1 MKTKI
6 LIRSLLF
13 FLGAATLVTCK
24 RIQPGAGV
32 VTIIDGS
39 FSKATAS
46 FQFVDAKTGTLLDVN
61 GNEKIKVAIYGKNAA
76 DVVDNLGGK
85 NLGTASG
92 FLAIALNE
100 GVLPSTTAPTEFT
113 VHATAN
119 GYLPADV
126 QVTLVQE
133 GHRHL
138 IVSMVKVS
146 DTPDGV
152 SAKQGALPV
161 VPSSGI
167 TTGSTTF
174 SPNPVTATGT
184 TAIVNISAGTK
195 LMDKDNATVSG
206 NVSYTLAY
214 FNPVDNKALQNFPGG
229 MLNSKTTD
237 NKNVFFNT
245 LGWISMELTGA
256 DGTAVKKFGQAIQ
269 TTISIPTGAKKID
282 GTLLTNGNTLK
293 VYSYDEALAAWKY
306 ESDVVVKQNDATGKL
321 EASFEM
327 THLSTW
333 QVTDPSD
340 FIGSSSFTKTTM
352 LADCPDYFK
361 TTSDIKIKALV
372 NVMGNTSEEEEA
384 AAMISLDER
393 NPIFLQS
400 AVVGV
405 PITIEYI
412 YWRKD
417 FPNDVVTFNPRSS
430 NVVKFPSSW
439 CPPEPAKEFEIVL
452 ETSCPDNPS
461 RKIRPQCFVTAL
473 EVGKTFSDIIVLG
486 EMKEGVL
493 KSSTATLKKGKKYAI
508 LAMYQGKFVALTGKL
523 ANPFDFGSVTID
535 GNKIDLSRPLT
546 DDECSY
552 LRKTTG

>member
-1 MKTKI
+1 MT
-6 LIRSLLF
+6 
-13 FLGAATLVTCK
+13 TCK
-24 RIQPGAGV
+24 RIHPGAGV

-46 FQFVDAKTGTLLDVN
+46 FQFVDAKTGALLDVN
-61 GNEKIKVAIYGKNAA
+61 GNEKIKISIYGKNAA

-92 FLAIALNE
+92 FLAVALNE

-113 VHATAN
+113 IHATAN

-126 QVTLVQE
+126 QAVLVQE
-133 GHRHL
+133 GHRHF
-138 IVSMVKVS
+138 IVSMVKVN

-152 SAKQGALPV
+152 SAKQGALPA
-161 VPSSGI
+161 VPSSGV
-167 TTGSTTF
+167 TVGSTTF
-174 SPNPVTATGT
+174 APSPVAATGT
-184 TAIVNISAGTK
+184 TASVNIPAGTK
-195 LMDKDNATVSG
+195 LMDKDNAAVSG

-214 FNPVDNKALQNFPGG
+214 FNPINNKAKENFPGG

-237 NKNVFFNT
+237 NKNVFFDT
-245 LGWISMELTGA
+245 FGWISMEMAAT

-282 GTLLTNGNTLK
+282 GTLLSNGSSLK
-293 VYSYDEALAAWKY
+293 VYSYDEALAAWRY
-306 ESDVVVKQNDATGKL
+306 ESDVVVKQNSTTGKL
-321 EASFEM
+321 EATFEM
-327 THLSTW
+327 THLSSW
-333 QVTDPSD
+333 QVAT
-340 FIGSSSFTKTTM
+340 SSERNESGIQYTSVTM
-352 LADCPDYFK
+352 SADCPDYFN
-361 TTSDIKIKALV
+361 TTQGILIKQYIKGYDGVKVDFGKPTENAV
-372 NVMGNTSEEEEA
+372 
-384 AAMISLDER
+384 ISLDKGK
-393 NPIFLQS
+393 PIHIAHKAVFFTASNFLPLVYS
-400 AVVGV
+400 
-405 PITIEYI
+405 

-417 FPNDVVTFNPRSS
+417 FPNDVLEFDPASS
-430 NVVKFPSSW
+430 NTIKFPSSW

-452 ETSCPDNPS
+452 ETSCPDNPG

-473 EVGKTFSDIIVLG
+473 EEGKDFAKDIIVLG

-493 KSSTATLKKGKKYAI
+493 KTSTAMLKKGKKYAI

-523 ANPFDFGSVTID
+523 ATPFDFGSVTID

-552 LRKTTG
+552 LRKKTGS